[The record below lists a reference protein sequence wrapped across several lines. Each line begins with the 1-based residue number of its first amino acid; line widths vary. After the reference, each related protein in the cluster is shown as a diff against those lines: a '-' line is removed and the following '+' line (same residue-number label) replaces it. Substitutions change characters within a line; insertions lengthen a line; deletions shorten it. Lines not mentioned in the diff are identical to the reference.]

1 MCPTFVSKWW
11 LSNLSPIWNFLL
23 TDKISEYQILS
34 IILHNHFCPFQD
46 QLLEDV
52 IQETLQRHF
61 QGVKFRERNAGYQ
74 IDREMCDEGFN
85 NEIGVSMETG
95 ITVTLA
101 YVYESL
107 TVDIKI

>member
-1 MCPTFVSKWW
+1 MKA
-11 LSNLSPIWNFLL
+11 LNLITVRNYPIFTKYFFL
-23 TDKISEYQILS
+23 
-34 IILHNHFCPFQD
+34 PQD

-85 NEIGVSMETG
+85 NEIGVSLETG
-95 ITVTLA
+95 IMHMNIIA
-101 YVYESL
+101 
-107 TVDIKI
+107 

>member
-1 MCPTFVSKWW
+1 MSLAC
-11 LSNLSPIWNFLL
+11 
-23 TDKISEYQILS
+23 KISQYQKLS
-34 IILHNHFCPFQD
+34 IILQNNFCLFQD

-85 NEIGVSMETG
+85 NEIGVSLETG
-95 ITVTLA
+95 IIVILA
-101 YVYESL
+101 HVYESL
-107 TVDIKI
+107 TVDAKI